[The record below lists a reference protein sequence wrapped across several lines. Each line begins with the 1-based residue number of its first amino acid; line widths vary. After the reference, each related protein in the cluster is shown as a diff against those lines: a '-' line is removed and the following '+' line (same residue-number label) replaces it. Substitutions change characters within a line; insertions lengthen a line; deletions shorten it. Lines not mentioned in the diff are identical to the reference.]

1 MSATLV
7 EEDTRAHRN
16 ERSFPMSRQ
25 FLRQR
30 LPVTRR
36 QVFMSSTVLALLGA
50 TACAGRRAPAAT
62 WTPRPYRLYQGDTPT
77 PKRLLPL
84 DPLTLADLPAVPSI
98 PLDAP
103 LGAFS
108 ADGSTLAE
116 IADAPN
122 SAASTIIV
130 RRGPALAEVARF
142 PPPAL
147 VGDVRLSRDGN
158 TLVFQHQQQI
168 AGGHLQPDIWYVL
181 DAASGRLRTTV
192 RAAEANAWSVWWI
205 DPAATRL
212 YQPVVTLS
220 MADSAPKPLRLVVY
234 DLTSG
239 AVAGRLTLP
248 HVLAGSWRPGTVVN
262 GDPVVQQQYPALAL
276 TAAGGALA
284 VYQPDPAA
292 LTVIDA
298 ATLTVQRTLARTV
311 ADAVLAAVL
320 GALPFFPHRAEAK
333 AVTGTNLR
341 ALAAPDGR
349 SLYVWGEV
357 NRLASDGS
365 PVYGSFGLKRID
377 LARGTVAAQA
387 LPDARLFSVVVT
399 PDGRSLYTYEAATAA
414 TLSLGESDWPALL
427 RRVDASTLAT
437 TAQRRFT
444 GLHTIRVRPV

>member
-1 MSATLV
+1 L
-7 EEDTRAHRN
+7 
-16 ERSFPMSRQ
+16 
-25 FLRQR
+25 
-30 LPVTRR
+30 
-36 QVFMSSTVLALLGA
+36 
-50 TACAGRRAPAAT
+50 
-62 WTPRPYRLYQGDTPT
+62 
-77 PKRLLPL
+77 
-84 DPLTLADLPAVPSI
+84 
-98 PLDAP
+98 
-103 LGAFS
+103 
-108 ADGSTLAE
+108 
-116 IADAPN
+116 
-122 SAASTIIV
+122 
-130 RRGPALAEVARF
+130 
-142 PPPAL
+142 
-147 VGDVRLSRDGN
+147 
-158 TLVFQHQQQI
+158 
-168 AGGHLQPDIWYVL
+168 
-181 DAASGRLRTTV
+181 
-192 RAAEANAWSVWWI
+192 
-205 DPAATRL
+205 ATRHGGEWATRWSSNST
-212 YQPVVTLS
+212 QRS
-220 MADSAPKPLRLVVY
+220 RS
-234 DLTSG
+234 
-239 AVAGRLTLP
+239 
-248 HVLAGSWRPGTVVN
+248 
-262 GDPVVQQQYPALAL
+262 